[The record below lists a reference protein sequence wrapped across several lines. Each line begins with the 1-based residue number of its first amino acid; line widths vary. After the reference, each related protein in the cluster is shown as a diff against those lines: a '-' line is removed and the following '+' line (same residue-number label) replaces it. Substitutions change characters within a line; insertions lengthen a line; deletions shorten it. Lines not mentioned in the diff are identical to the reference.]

1 MKIRLNSLIVK
12 IKRAYYDIK
21 KYGYQKMEES
31 YNDIYRIKDD
41 DGNDFGFLFLS
52 NSKYSKIEIFA
63 YDEDGNKYKLTKWY
77 LGPLG
82 IPGLVERIIGKISG
96 KIGKT
101 DFMFPK
107 YNHIFSNA
115 HNELIFQEGS
125 ERGRSR

>member
-63 YDEDGNKYKLTKWY
+63 YDEDGNKYKLTK
-77 LGPLG
+77 
-82 IPGLVERIIGKISG
+82 
-96 KIGKT
+96 
-101 DFMFPK
+101 
-107 YNHIFSNA
+107 
-115 HNELIFQEGS
+115 
-125 ERGRSR
+125 